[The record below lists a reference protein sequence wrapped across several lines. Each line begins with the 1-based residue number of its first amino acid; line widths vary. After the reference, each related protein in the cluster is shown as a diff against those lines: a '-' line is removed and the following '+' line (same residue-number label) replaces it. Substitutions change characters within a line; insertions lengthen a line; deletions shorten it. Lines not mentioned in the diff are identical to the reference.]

1 MVATTEQPFLAGPRD
16 ERLGQARGHVPIT
29 DYLREASR
37 SFRANITRSLLT
49 MLGIV
54 IGTGAVIAVL
64 AIGNGSQASIASR
77 IDALGTNLV
86 TVNPGRFRSG
96 GVASSAGG
104 SSALTY
110 ADAQAIAG
118 LKPEVLAVA
127 PQISKSFQITAG
139 AQNTNTNVIGT
150 TPGYTAV
157 NRWDVAEGS
166 FFTDADGLT
175 SERVAVL
182 GQTTAQTLFGNA
194 DAVGQT
200 INIGGVGFSV
210 IGLMEE
216 RSTTGPQ
223 DNKDQ
228 VFVPLT
234 TAHFRLIGGPSLDTS
249 SLRSI
254 SVEARTPADIP
265 AATAAVQA
273 LLEQR
278 HNIGPSGTDDFSI
291 QSQSQLLQ
299 VSTGVQQALTVFLVA
314 IAAISLVVGG
324 IGIMNIMLVS
334 VTERTREIGI
344 RKAVGASRRDIM
356 MQFVIEALLLS
367 LAGGLIGIIAGPL
380 AAFAY
385 GHFAKAA
392 IQITLPPMLLATGV
406 SLAIGLFFGVYP
418 AQRAARLDPIQALRA
433 E

>member
-1 MVATTEQPFLAGPRD
+1 MVATAELPFLDRPRD
-16 ERLGQARGHVPIT
+16 KRLGPSRRNVPIA

-37 SFRANITRSLLT
+37 SFRSNITRSLLT

-77 IDALGTNLV
+77 INALGTNLV

-96 GVASSAGG
+96 GVASAAGE
-104 SSALTY
+104 SSALTF

-118 LKPEVLAVA
+118 LKPAVVAVA

-150 TPGYTAV
+150 TPSYTAV
-157 NRWDVAEGS
+157 NRWDVSEGS
-166 FFTDADGLT
+166 FFTDADIQT
-175 SERVAVL
+175 SERVAVI

-194 DAVGQT
+194 AAIGQT

-216 RSTTGPQ
+216 RSTIGPQ
-223 DNKDQ
+223 DNNDQ
-228 VFVPLT
+228 VFVPIT
-234 TAHFRLIGGPSLDTS
+234 TAHYRLIGGPSLDTS

-254 SVEARTPADIP
+254 SVEAKSAGDIP
-265 AATAAVQA
+265 AATAAVQG

-278 HNIGPSGTDDFSI
+278 HNIGPSAADDFSI

-299 VSTGVQQALTVFLVA
+299 VSTGVQQALTVFLVG

-344 RKAVGASRRDIM
+344 RKAVGASRHDIM

-367 LAGGLIGIIAGPL
+367 LAGGLIGIVAGPL

-385 GHFAKAA
+385 GHFAGAA
-392 IQITLPPMLLATGV
+392 IQITVPPMLLATGV